1 MSQEQSIDA
10 AAGQSS
16 PADVRED
23 IHKYIVPIDGGRKL
37 YFFTFGNEQLELPEG
52 AVLAEVSEGVHV

>member
-1 MSQEQSIDA
+1 MSLEQSIDA

-23 IHKYIVPIDGGRKL
+23 IHKFTVPISGNRKL
-37 YFFTFGNEQLELPEG
+37 YFYTFGDEQLELPEG
-52 AVLAEVSEGVHV
+52 AVITEVSEAVNV

>member
-23 IHKYIVPIDGGRKL
+23 IHKYTVPIEGDRKL
-37 YFFTFGNEQLELPEG
+37 YFYTFGDEKLELPEG
-52 AVLAEVSEGVHV
+52 AVLTEVKEAANV